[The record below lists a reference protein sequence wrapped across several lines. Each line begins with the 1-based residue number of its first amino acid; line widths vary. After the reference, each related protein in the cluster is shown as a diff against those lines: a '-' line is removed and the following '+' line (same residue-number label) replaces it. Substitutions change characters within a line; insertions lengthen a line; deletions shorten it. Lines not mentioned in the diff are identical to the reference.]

1 MINFSQKKKSLL
13 ITFVLITLLFFA
25 NYFYLS
31 KKNKTQI
38 TYQYSPLLN
47 KLYKTYTIDQDLS
60 NNLFAKFTKYYS
72 NNLTVDQY
80 KYIEGINIIE
90 KNQFYIITLKKEIS
104 KEQLNKLLL
113 NTSNQFV
120 GFLKLYFENEENIT
134 LKTFEALNKYDH
146 EIFAKELVEKK
157 LRLFITQNKI
167 KLIDKFNGELSDF
180 NFVKEKK
187 NNIFIP
193 LLILHFILFSII
205 YIFIL
210 KVKIESN

>member
-38 TYQYSPLLN
+38 TYEYSSLLN
-47 KLYKTYTIDQDLS
+47 ELYKTCAIDQDLS
-60 NNLFAKFTKYYS
+60 NNLFAKFTQYYS

-80 KYIEGINIIE
+80 KYIEGINIIQ

-113 NTSNQFV
+113 NTSNQFAE
-120 GFLKLYFENEENIT
+120 FLKLYFENELNI
-134 LKTFEALNKYDH
+134 LIMISKNFDKYDP
-146 EIFAKELVEKK
+146 EITVKK
-157 LRLFITQNKI
+157 TKMFIQKKNI
-167 KLIDKFNGELSDF
+167 ESINKFNGKLSDF

-187 NNIFIP
+187 NSIFIS
-193 LLILHFILFSII
+193 LLILHFILLSII

>member
-13 ITFVLITLLFFA
+13 ITFVLITFLFFA

-31 KKNKTQI
+31 KKNKIQI
-38 TYQYSPLLN
+38 TYQYNSLLN
-47 KLYKTYTIDQDLS
+47 ELYKTYAIDQDLS
-60 NNLFAKFTKYYS
+60 NNLFARFAQYYS
-72 NNLTVDQY
+72 NNLIVDQY
-80 KYIEGINIIE
+80 KYIERINTIE

-120 GFLKLYFENEENIT
+120 EFLKLYFENEANNTTMNLEN
-134 LKTFEALNKYDH
+134 LSKLNTEFYM
-146 EIFAKELVEKK
+146 AEKK
-157 LRLFITQNKI
+157 SRLLRIKKNIELF
-167 KLIDKFNGELSDF
+167 DKFNGKLSDF
-180 NFVKEKK
+180 NFVKEKN

-193 LLILHFILFSII
+193 LLILHFILFLII

-210 KVKIESN
+210 KVKIKSN

>member
-47 KLYKTYTIDQDLS
+47 ELYKTCAIDQDLS
-60 NNLFAKFTKYYS
+60 NSLFARFTEYYS

-80 KYIEGINIIE
+80 KYIERINIIE

-113 NTSNQFV
+113 NTSNQFAE
-120 GFLKLYFENEENIT
+120 FLKLYFENELNISIMIFEN
-134 LKTFEALNKYDH
+134 FDKYDP
-146 EIFAKELVEKK
+146 EITVKNTRMFIQKK
-157 LRLFITQNKI
+157 NIESIN
-167 KLIDKFNGELSDF
+167 KFNGKLSDF

-187 NNIFIP
+187 NSIFIS
-193 LLILHFILFSII
+193 LLILHFILLSII